1 MDFVE
6 SKFFYR
12 IHGLEIK
19 FEEREHILKMA
30 TKTEKISFFVYT
42 HEKYHYVG
50 KVPKIIFEKL
60 TQKMINF

>member
-30 TKTEKISFFVYT
+30 TKTEKMPF
-42 HEKYHYVG
+42 
-50 KVPKIIFEKL
+50 
-60 TQKMINF
+60 